1 MKKRQTT
8 TVSERHKLMTDPIE
22 VAVNVS
28 LNVESVEVKTD
39 EKKNE
44 YPKTKVFGY
53 SPGDKVTLGGKNHT
67 ISTINY
73 TKEFESEPAKISFM
87 TENGLNIGG
96 SISDVIPLL
105 ND

>member
-1 MKKRQTT
+1 
-8 TVSERHKLMTDPIE
+8 MTDPIE

-44 YPKTKVFGY
+44 YPKKEVFGY
-53 SPGDKVTLGGKNHT
+53 SPGDQVTLGGENHT

-73 TKEFESEPAKISFM
+73 TKGFEDEPTKIRFM
-87 TENGLNIGG
+87 TESGLNIGG
-96 SISDVIPLL
+96 SISDVMPLL